1 MIVTQ
6 RLHKIPSDK
15 FHVIEFCKI
24 KNMRFRQHG
33 RGNIQLVADLR
44 EVIEKMRIGQ
54 FFGIFIYVLFAD
66 SSVRHQFSPN
76 SHIRIIPRND
86 AKSKLF
92 ERKNTRFP
100 FCDYGYIPHFSRIR

>member
-1 MIVTQ
+1 MVIAQ
-6 RLHKIPSDK
+6 RFDEIAGGKLH
-15 FHVIEFCKI
+15 VVELGEV
-24 KNMRFRQHG
+24 KNMRFGKHGSRDIQRVANFRQ
-33 RGNIQLVADLR
+33 IL
-44 EVIEKMRIGQ
+44 EKVRIGQ